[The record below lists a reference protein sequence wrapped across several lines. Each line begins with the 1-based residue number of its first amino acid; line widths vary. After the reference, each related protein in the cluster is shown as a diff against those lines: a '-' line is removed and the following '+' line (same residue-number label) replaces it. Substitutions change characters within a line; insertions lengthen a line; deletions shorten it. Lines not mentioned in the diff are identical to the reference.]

1 MSKKTKTTAPNRVLQ
16 NVIDG
21 STTKTTGNVKNTPKA
36 KQNVLQS
43 TGVENLIQ
51 HPYHQKIY
59 GSRTPD
65 YLKSSIERTGDQP
78 VSPIVAVPS
87 GDGKFWV
94 VSGMIRLEI
103 LINKGYVEVPILVF
117 NEKDEDKI
125 KALIVDLNKARIKT
139 GRELLNE
146 FRHYLEMFPQRKGKK
161 GSRYDRIG
169 KEMDMGF
176 ERTKD
181 LTMLNTFFHGDGDIV
196 LESVFS
202 GTLTV
207 SQANQLKKVVELFPE
222 KFNAGTFDK
231 LCKGNY
237 DLSRLEYA
245 ARHLD
250 MNDDNE
256 FDIVRGY
263 LQKDKTPQEF
273 HKTLEQLGKVEKIVK
288 DHDDAKVSTQEIT
301 DTYTSQHAHIIHGD
315 NGTVE
320 FVHPFGKR
328 IKCLIG
334 SPPYGDRR
342 QNGDDPEKETGH
354 KMNGLEYG
362 KFLADTYERY
372 KPFMEP
378 DGSVYVI
385 IDDYKLPSGELACS
399 IEYFVAEMILRGF
412 YPMERNIWEKV
423 NPMPRNYKGKT
434 MTNSIEFVYRFTL
447 DPDNY
452 YSNPNLFL
460 EKELPEG
467 KKVIIQDGCTNHS
480 GDGKTSRGGSYVQTH
495 LKKLRNTLTEQDCID
510 VIKGNVAR
518 PEDFFRQ
525 AGEKRHTSTA
535 PIYLTSTFILAST
548 KPGDLCVDIWNG
560 VGNTMVSALLL
571 QREYVGI
578 EKEENYYHQTVNRL
592 IETETMIEQEA
603 EMESDKNRLAA

>member
-1 MSKKTKTTAPNRVLQ
+1 MRKLNDS
-16 NVIDG
+16 
-21 STTKTTGNVKNTPKA
+21 
-36 KQNVLQS
+36 VLQS
-43 TGVENLIQ
+43 TSVENLFQ

-59 GSRTPD
+59 GSRTIE

-78 VSPIVAVPS
+78 VNPIVAVPRE
-87 GDGKFWV
+87 DGKFWV
-94 VSGMIRLEI
+94 VSGMIRLDI
-103 LINKGYVEVPILVF
+103 LINKGYVEVPVLVY
-117 NEKDEDKI
+117 NETDEARI

-146 FRHYLEMFPQRKGKK
+146 FRHYLEMFPKRKGVK
-161 GSRYDRIG
+161 GSRYDLIG
-169 KEMDMGF
+169 KEMELGF
-176 ERTKD
+176 ERVKD
-181 LTMLNTFFHGDGDIV
+181 LTMLNTYFYGDGDIV
-196 LESVFS
+196 LENVFA

-207 SQANQLKKVVELFPE
+207 SQANQLKRVVELFPE
-222 KFNAGTFDK
+222 QFNAGTFEK
-231 LCKGNY
+231 LCNRNF
-237 DLSRLEYA
+237 DFSRLEYV

-250 MNDDNE
+250 MNDDTE
-256 FDIVRGY
+256 FDLAKGY
-263 LQKDKTPQEF
+263 LQKDKTPPEF

-288 DHDDAKVSTQEIT
+288 DHVDSKISTPELT

-315 NGTVE
+315 NGFIE
-320 FVHPFGKR
+320 FVHPFGKKV
-328 IKCLIG
+328 KCLIG
-334 SPPYGDRR
+334 SPPYGNRR
-342 QNGDDPEKETGH
+342 QNGDNPENETGH

-372 KPFMEP
+372 IPFMEP

-385 IDDYKLPSGELACS
+385 LDDYKLPNGELACS
-399 IEYFVAEMILRGF
+399 LEYFVAEMILRGF
-412 YPMERNIWEKV
+412 HPMERIVWEKI

-467 KKVIIQDGCTNHS
+467 KKVIVQNGCTNHS
-480 GDGKTSRGGSYVQTH
+480 GDGKTSRGSSYVQSH

-510 VIKGNVAR
+510 VIKGNVAQ

-525 AGEKRHTSTA
+525 ADEKRHTSTA

-560 VGNTMVSALLL
+560 VGNSMVSALLL

-592 IETETMIEQEA
+592 KETEAMIEQES
-603 EMESDKNRLAA
+603 EMGFDQNLMAA